1 MIQLLDLI
9 LYYKLHLF
17 LLFFIYV
24 WIFFLIKLHFA
35 RKYKPY
41 REAYAASVSIV
52 IPEYKEPQAVLTR
65 VLESIRSNSES
76 IEEVI
81 IAVDSRDGSNLQ
93 FLRNYEKNFSKL
105 HAIEI
110 KQKGKRA
117 AEAVGIKKAKGEI
130 VVIMDS
136 DTVLSNSD
144 TIAEL
149 IKPFKDP
156 LVGGVTTAQRI
167 NMNPHNDLR
176 KRFSDW
182 MENMRCLLSFPAMS
196 VKGVVGCL
204 PGRCIAF
211 RKENI
216 LPHIDTEFLNERFQ
230 GIHCETGDD
239 RCLTNIV
246 LRHGFKTVY
255 QSTAKVLT
263 DVPKSW
269 KLYIKQQLRWIRSTR
284 RETVANLKWMIRRPF
299 ILPLIFLSD
308 ILIPIFFAITILNM
322 FLNMAFSYDLILV
335 VQGTALQTML
345 AALLV
350 GMLGAVISI
359 GLRQTPHLRTNWKE
373 VTILPLYVLW
383 GTFVLTP
390 LCIYGLFTMKSQ
402 KWMTR

>member
-24 WIFFLIKLHFA
+24 WVFFLIKLHYA

-41 REAYAASVSIV
+41 REAHTASVSIV

-65 VLESIRSNSES
+65 VLESIRSNSGS

-81 IAVDSRDGSNLQ
+81 IAVDSRDENNLQ
-93 FLRNYEKNFSKL
+93 FLRNYEKSFSKL
-105 HAIEI
+105 QTIVV
-110 KQKGKRA
+110 KKKGKRA

-156 LVGGVTTAQRI
+156 WVGGVTTAQRI

-216 LPHIDTEFLNERFQ
+216 LPYIDTEFLNERFR
-230 GIHCETGDD
+230 GVRCETGDD

-269 KLYIKQQLRWIRSTR
+269 RLYIKQQLRWIRSTR
-284 RETVANLKWMIRRPF
+284 RETVANLKWMVRKPF
-299 ILPLIFLSD
+299 ILSLIFLSD
-308 ILIPIFFAITILNM
+308 ILIPIFFAITVINM
-322 FLNMAFSYDLILV
+322 FLNIFFAYDIILV
-335 VQGTALQTML
+335 AQGTALQASL
-345 AALLV
+345 AALFV
-350 GMLGAVISI
+350 GILGAIISI
-359 GLRQTPHLRTNWKE
+359 GLRQAPHLRNNWNEIK
-373 VTILPLYVLW
+373 ILPLYVLW

-390 LCIYGLFTMKSQ
+390 LCIYGLLTMKSQ

>member
-24 WIFFLIKLHFA
+24 WVFFIIKLYFA

-65 VLESIRSNSES
+65 VLESIKSNIES
-76 IEEVI
+76 IAEVI
-81 IAVDSRDGSNLQ
+81 IAVDSRDGKNLQ
-93 FLRNYEKNFSKL
+93 FLRNYEKNFPKL

-130 VVIMDS
+130 VVVMDS
-136 DTVLSNSD
+136 DTVLSDSS

-156 LVGGVTTAQRI
+156 WVGGVTTAQRI

-211 RKENI
+211 RKEYI
-216 LPHIDTEFLNERFQ
+216 LPYIDTEFLNERFR
-230 GIHCETGDD
+230 GVRCETGDD

-269 KLYIKQQLRWIRSTR
+269 RLYIKQQLRWIRSTR
-284 RETVANLKWMIRRPF
+284 RETVANLKWMVKRPF
-299 ILPLIFLSD
+299 ILSLIFLSD
-308 ILIPIFFAITILNM
+308 ILIPIFFAITVINM
-322 FLNMAFSYDLILV
+322 FLNMAFGYDLILV
-335 VQGTALQTML
+335 AQGTALQTML
-345 AALLV
+345 AALLA
-350 GMLGAVISI
+350 GMLGAIISI
-359 GLRQTPHLRTNWKE
+359 GLRQAPHLRTNWKE
-373 VTILPLYVLW
+373 VIILPLYVLW

>member
-1 MIQLLDLI
+1 MIQLMDLI

-24 WIFFLIKLHFA
+24 WVFFLIKLHYA

-41 REAYAASVSIV
+41 REAYTASVSIV

-81 IAVDSRDGSNLQ
+81 IAVDSRDEKNLQ
-93 FLRNYEKNFSKL
+93 FLRNYEKRFSKL
-105 HAIEI
+105 QTIEV

-136 DTVLSNSD
+136 DTVLSNSN

-156 LVGGVTTAQRI
+156 WIGGVTPAQRI

-182 MENMRCLLSFPAMS
+182 MENMRCTLSFPAMS

-216 LPHIDTEFLNERFQ
+216 LPYIDTEFLNERFW
-230 GIHCETGDD
+230 GVRCETGDD
-239 RCLTNIV
+239 RCLTHIV

-269 KLYIKQQLRWIRSTR
+269 RLYIKQQLRWIRSTR

-308 ILIPIFFAITILNM
+308 ILIPIFFAITVINM
-322 FLNMAFSYDLILV
+322 FLNIFFAYDLIIV
-335 VQGTALQTML
+335 AQGTAVQASL

-350 GMLGAVISI
+350 GILGAIISI
-359 GLRQTPHLRTNWKE
+359 GLRQAPHLRNNWNEIK
-373 VTILPLYVLW
+373 ILPLYVLW

-390 LCIYGLFTMKSQ
+390 LCIYGLLTMKNQ

>member
-24 WIFFLIKLHFA
+24 WVFFLIKLHFA

-41 REAYAASVSIV
+41 REAYVASVSIV

-65 VLESIRSNSES
+65 VLESIRSNSGS

-81 IAVDSRDGSNLQ
+81 IAVDSRDGNNLQ
-93 FLRNYEKNFSKL
+93 FLRDYEKNFPKL

-216 LPHIDTEFLNERFQ
+216 LPHIDTEFLNERFR
-230 GIHCETGDD
+230 GVCCETGDD
-239 RCLTNIV
+239 RCLTNVV

-269 KLYIKQQLRWIRSTR
+269 RLYIKQQLRWIRSTR

-308 ILIPIFFAITILNM
+308 ILIPIFFAITVLNM

-335 VQGTALQTML
+335 AQGTALQTML

-350 GMLGAVISI
+350 GMLGAIISI

>member
-1 MIQLLDLI
+1 MDLI
-9 LYYKLHLF
+9 FYYKLHLF

-24 WIFFLIKLHFA
+24 WVFFLIKLHYA

-41 REAYAASVSIV
+41 KEAYAASVSII

-65 VLESIRSNSES
+65 VLESIRTNSES
-76 IEEVI
+76 IEELI
-81 IAVDSRDGSNLQ
+81 IAVDSRDKKNLQ
-93 FLRNYEKNFSKL
+93 FLRNYEKSFSKL
-105 HAIEI
+105 RAIEI
-110 KQKGKRA
+110 KQKGKRS

-136 DTVLSNSD
+136 DTVLSDSS
-144 TIAEL
+144 TITEL

-156 LVGGVTTAQRI
+156 RVGGVTTAQRI

-216 LPHIDTEFLNERFQ
+216 LPHIDTEFLNERFR
-230 GIHCETGDD
+230 GVRCETGDD
-239 RCLTNIV
+239 RCLTNIT

-269 KLYIKQQLRWIRSTR
+269 RLYIKQQLRWIRSTR
-284 RETVANLKWMIRRPF
+284 RETIANLKWMVKKPF

-308 ILIPIFFAITILNM
+308 ILIPIFFAITIVNM
-322 FLNMAFSYDLILV
+322 FLNMIIAYDLIMV
-335 VQGTALQTML
+335 VQGTALQTFVA
-345 AALLV
+345 AALAS
-350 GMLGAVISI
+350 MLGAIISI
-359 GLRQTPHLRTNWKE
+359 GLRQTPHLRNNWKE
-373 VTILPLYVLW
+373 IKILPLYVLW
-383 GTFVLTP
+383 GTFILTP

>member
-17 LLFFIYV
+17 SLFFIYV
-24 WIFFLIKLHFA
+24 WVFFLIKLYFA
-35 RKYKPY
+35 QKYKPY
-41 REAYAASVSIV
+41 REAYTASVSIV
-52 IPEYKEPQAVLTR
+52 IPEYKEPQAALKR

-76 IEEVI
+76 LEEVI
-81 IAVDSRDGSNLQ
+81 IAIDSRDEKNLQ
-93 FLRNYEKNFSKL
+93 FLRNYEKSFSKL
-105 HAIEI
+105 HAIVVN
-110 KQKGKRA
+110 QKGKRA

-136 DTVLSNSD
+136 DTILANSN

-156 LVGGVTTAQRI
+156 WVGGVTPAQRI
-167 NMNPHNDLR
+167 SMNPHNDLK

-182 MENMRCLLSFPAMS
+182 MENMRCTLSFPAMS

-216 LPHIDTEFLNERFQ
+216 LPYIDTDFLNERFR
-230 GIHCETGDD
+230 GVRCETGDD
-239 RCLTNIV
+239 RCLTNIA

-269 KLYIKQQLRWIRSTR
+269 RLYIKQQLRWIRSTR
-284 RETVANLKWMIRRPF
+284 RETVANLKWMLKKPF

-308 ILIPIFFAITILNM
+308 IFIPVFFAITVLNM
-322 FLNMAFSYDLILV
+322 VLNMVFAYDFTIV
-335 VQGTALQTML
+335 AQGTILQASL
-345 AALLV
+345 GALLA
-350 GMLGAVISI
+350 GALGAVVSI

-383 GTFVLTP
+383 GTFILTP

>member
-1 MIQLLDLI
+1 MIQLMDLI

-24 WIFFLIKLHFA
+24 WVFFLIKLYYA

-41 REAYAASVSIV
+41 REAHTASVSIV
-52 IPEYKEPQAVLTR
+52 IPEYKEPQAVLKR
-65 VLESIRSNSES
+65 VLESIRTNSES

-81 IAVDSRDGSNLQ
+81 IAVDDRDEKNLQ
-93 FLRNYEKNFSKL
+93 FLRNYEKSFSKL

-156 LVGGVTTAQRI
+156 WVGGVTTAQRI

-182 MENMRCLLSFPAMS
+182 MENMRCTLSFPAMS

-216 LPHIDTEFLNERFQ
+216 LPYMDTEFLNERFR
-230 GIHCETGDD
+230 GVRCETGDD

-263 DVPKSW
+263 DVPKSCS
-269 KLYIKQQLRWIRSTR
+269 LYIKQQLRWIRSTR

-308 ILIPIFFAITILNM
+308 ILIPIFFAITVVNM
-322 FLNMAFSYDLILV
+322 FLNMVFAYDLILV
-335 VQGTALQTML
+335 AQGTALQTIL
-345 AALLV
+345 AAFLV
-350 GMLGAVISI
+350 GMLGAIISI
-359 GLRQTPHLRTNWKE
+359 GLRQTPHLRTNWRE
-373 VTILPLYVLW
+373 VRILPLYVLW
-383 GTFVLTP
+383 GTFILTP

>member
-1 MIQLLDLI
+1 MMQLLDLI

-24 WIFFLIKLHFA
+24 WVFFLIKLHFA

-41 REAYAASVSIV
+41 REVYAASVSII
-52 IPEYKEPQAVLTR
+52 IPEYNEPQPVLTR
-65 VLESIRSNSES
+65 VLESIRSNSDS

-81 IAVDSRDGSNLQ
+81 IAVDGRDKENLQ
-93 FLRNYEKNFSKL
+93 FLRNYEKKFSKL
-105 HAIEI
+105 QAIEI

-130 VVIMDS
+130 VVVMDS
-136 DTVLSNSD
+136 DTVLSSSS

-156 LVGGVTTAQRI
+156 WVGGVTTAQRI

-182 MENMRCLLSFPAMS
+182 MENMRCLISFPAMS

-216 LPHIDTEFLNERFQ
+216 LPYLDTEFLNERFR
-230 GIHCETGDD
+230 GVRCETGDD

-269 KLYIKQQLRWIRSTR
+269 RLYIKQQLRWIRSTR
-284 RETVANLKWMIRRPF
+284 RETVANLKWMIKKPF
-299 ILPLIFLSD
+299 ILSLIFLSD
-308 ILIPIFFAITILNM
+308 ILIPIFFAITVINM
-322 FLNMAFSYDLILV
+322 FLNMAFSYDIILV
-335 VQGTALQTML
+335 AQGTALQAML
-345 AALLV
+345 AAVLV
-350 GMLGAVISI
+350 GMLGAIISI
-359 GLRQTPHLRTNWKE
+359 GLRQTPHLRENWNEIK
-373 VTILPLYVLW
+373 ILPLYVLW

-390 LCIYGLFTMKSQ
+390 LCIYGLFTMRSQ

>member
-1 MIQLLDLI
+1 MIHFMDLI

-24 WIFFLIKLHFA
+24 WVFFLIKLYYA
-35 RKYKPY
+35 QKYKPY
-41 REAYAASVSIV
+41 REAYATSVSIV

-81 IAVDSRDGSNLQ
+81 IAVDGRDEKNLH
-93 FLRNYEKNFSKL
+93 FLRNYEKGFSKL
-105 HAIEI
+105 HAIEV

-149 IKPFKDP
+149 IKPFRDP
-156 LVGGVTTAQRI
+156 WVGGVTPSQRI

-182 MENMRCLLSFPAMS
+182 MENMRCTLSFPAMS

-216 LPHIDTEFLNERFQ
+216 LPHIDTEFLNERFR
-230 GIHCETGDD
+230 GVRCETGDD

-269 KLYIKQQLRWIRSTR
+269 RLYIRQQLRWIRSTR
-284 RETVANLKWMIRRPF
+284 RETVANLKWMVRKPV
-299 ILPLIFLSD
+299 ILPIIFISD
-308 ILIPIFFAITILNM
+308 IFIPVFFAITVISM
-322 FLNMAFSYDLILV
+322 FLNTIFVYDPLIV
-335 VQGTALQTML
+335 VQGTALQAL
-345 AALLV
+345 LGALLV

-359 GLRQTPHLRTNWKE
+359 GLRQTPHLRTNWRE
-373 VTILPLYVLW
+373 VRILPLYVLW